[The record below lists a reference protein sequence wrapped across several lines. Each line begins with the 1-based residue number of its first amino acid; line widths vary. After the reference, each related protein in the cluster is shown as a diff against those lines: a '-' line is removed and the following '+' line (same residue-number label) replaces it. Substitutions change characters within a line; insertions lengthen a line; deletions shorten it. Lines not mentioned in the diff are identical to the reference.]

1 MKQHS
6 LFNLHEGEEKQDKV
20 LQDVLK
26 NISFKGANLWILACA
41 IFIASIGL
49 NVNSTAVIIGAML
62 ISPLMGPIVG
72 IGVALAIYDLTLLKK
87 SGKNLLTA
95 TIVSLLVSAIYFT
108 LSPFKEAQSEI
119 LARTSPNIY
128 DVLIAFIG
136 GIVGII
142 SITRVEK
149 GNPIPGVAIAT
160 ALMPPLCTA
169 GFGLA
174 TFNFKFFAGALY
186 LYSINCFFIAIA
198 TFTIVK
204 FLKYKPVSTQ
214 DKKFDRK
221 VKYSIY
227 ILFTIMIVPSIF
239 LAYRLISDNKYTK
252 NVENFIKNEFTDRGH
267 TVIYKK
273 INQNDTP
280 KTIELVL
287 LNQRMDSIE
296 IQALNKK
303 LSDNY
308 EIKDTKLL
316 IKNNSSNLKSEILAE
331 INQQN
336 KDFSEK
342 DIIIQNLTSELNKY
356 KFDDRQL
363 IKELRIIFPEIENIS
378 IGKLNSYEKDSRKQE
393 NTVIYQIKEKEKLDE
408 EKLKKWLQ
416 TKLNDQNIRLINT
429 K

>member
-1 MKQHS
+1 
-6 LFNLHEGEEKQDKV
+6 
-20 LQDVLK
+20 
-26 NISFKGANLWILACA
+26 
-41 IFIASIGL
+41 
-49 NVNSTAVIIGAML
+49 
-62 ISPLMGPIVG
+62 
-72 IGVALAIYDLTLLKK
+72 
-87 SGKNLLTA
+87 
-95 TIVSLLVSAIYFT
+95 
-108 LSPFKEAQSEI
+108 
-119 LARTSPNIY
+119 
-128 DVLIAFIG
+128 
-136 GIVGII
+136 
-142 SITRVEK
+142 
-149 GNPIPGVAIAT
+149 
-160 ALMPPLCTA
+160 
-169 GFGLA
+169 
-174 TFNFKFFAGALY
+174 
-186 LYSINCFFIAIA
+186 
-198 TFTIVK
+198 
-204 FLKYKPVSTQ
+204 
-214 DKKFDRK
+214 
-221 VKYSIY
+221 
-227 ILFTIMIVPSIF
+227 MIVPSIF

-303 LSDNY
+303 LSDSY

-342 DIIIQNLTSELNKY
+342 DIIIQNLTAELNEY

>member
-1 MKQHS
+1 MKRHN
-6 LFNLHEGEEKQDKV
+6 LFNLHEGEADRGE
-20 LQDVLK
+20 VLK
-26 NISFKGANLWILACA
+26 SVYEGTSFGGGNLVMLAFA
-41 IFIASIGL
+41 MIIASIGL
-49 NVNSTAVIIGAML
+49 NINSYSVMIGAML
-62 ISPLMGPIVG
+62 ISPLMGPTVG
-72 IGVALAIYDLTLLKK
+72 IGFALATYNISLLKK
-87 SGKNLLTA
+87 AIKNLLLSA
-95 TIVSLLVSAIYFT
+95 VVSIIVSYIYFLIT
-108 LSPFKEAQSEI
+108 PYKEAQSEI
-119 LARTSPNIY
+119 LTYISPTIY
-128 DVLIAFIG
+128 DVLIAFTG
-136 GIVGII
+136 GVVGAI
-142 SITRVEK
+142 SITRAKK
-149 GNPIPGVAIAT
+149 GNPLLGVAIAT
-160 ALMPPLCTA
+160 SLMPPLCTA

-174 TFNFKFFAGALY
+174 TLNFKFAIGALY
-186 LYSINCFFIAIA
+186 YFFINSFFIALA
-198 TFTIVK
+198 TFMIIK
-204 FLKYKPVSTQ
+204 YLKYPQFTTQ
-214 DKKFDRK
+214 DEKFDKK

-227 ILFTIMIVPSIF
+227 VLFIIMIVPSIF
-239 LAYRLISDNKYTK
+239 LAYRLVRDRKYTQ

-273 INQNDTP
+273 INKNETP

-303 LSDNY
+303 LADSY

-342 DIIIQNLTSELNKY
+342 DIIIQNLTAELNEY

-393 NTVIYQIKEKEKLDE
+393 NTILYQIKEKEKLDE